1 MNDYILRQSR
11 LDNEKYY
18 KDERNIFNDKGTIN
32 WDDTMI
38 LNVYA
43 IINSE

>member
-1 MNDYILRQSR
+1 MTIFWDKVDLTM
-11 LDNEKYY
+11 
-18 KDERNIFNDKGTIN
+18 RNITRMKEILFNDKGTIN